1 MEIMLISYVKLVMIN
16 VHYVLGL
23 LSMNVK
29 HVQSMDIIMM
39 AQQLVDNVIQLVL
52 NAQDPQYLNVQNV
65 KLLIGLNQSTR
76 VNYVMFL
83 VMVVLVLEMEIV
95 KFVVLQDQLLI

>member
-1 MEIMLISYVKLVMIN
+1 
-16 VHYVLGL
+16 
-23 LSMNVK
+23 
-29 HVQSMDIIMM
+29 MDIILME
-39 AQQLVDNVIQLVL
+39 QHVNHVIQLVL

-95 KFVVLQDQLLI
+95 KFVVLQEELLI

>member
-1 MEIMLISYVKLVMIN
+1 MEILLISYVKLVMIN
-16 VHYVLGL
+16 VHYVLDL

-29 HVQSMDIIMM
+29 HVSMDIILME
-39 AQQLVDNVIQLVL
+39 QHVNHVIQLVL

-95 KFVVLQDQLLI
+95 KFVVLQEELLI

>member
-1 MEIMLISYVKLVMIN
+1 MEILLISYVKLVMIN

-29 HVQSMDIIMM
+29 HVSMDIILME
-39 AQQLVDNVIQLVL
+39 QHVNHVIQLVL

-65 KLLIGLNQSTR
+65 KLLIGLNHSTR

-95 KFVVLQDQLLI
+95 KFVVLQD

>member
-1 MEIMLISYVKLVMIN
+1 
-16 VHYVLGL
+16 
-23 LSMNVK
+23 
-29 HVQSMDIIMM
+29 MDIILME
-39 AQQLVDNVIQLVL
+39 QHVNHVIQLVL
-52 NAQDPQYLNVQNV
+52 NVQDPQYLNVQNV

-95 KFVVLQDQLLI
+95 KFVVLQEELLI

>member
-1 MEIMLISYVKLVMIN
+1 MEILLISYVKLVMIN

-23 LSMNVK
+23 LSLNVK
-29 HVQSMDIIMM
+29 HVQSMDIILME
-39 AQQLVDNVIQLVL
+39 QHVNNVIQLVL
-52 NAQDPQYLNVQNV
+52 NAQDFLDLIVKNV

-95 KFVVLQDQLLI
+95 KFVVLQD

>member
-1 MEIMLISYVKLVMIN
+1 MEQ
-16 VHYVLGL
+16 
-23 LSMNVK
+23 
-29 HVQSMDIIMM
+29 HV
-39 AQQLVDNVIQLVL
+39 NHVIQLVL

-95 KFVVLQDQLLI
+95 KFVVLQD

>member
-1 MEIMLISYVKLVMIN
+1 MEILLISYVKLVMIN

-29 HVQSMDIIMM
+29 HVSMDIILME
-39 AQQLVDNVIQLVL
+39 QHVNHVIQLVL
-52 NAQDPQYLNVQNV
+52 NAQDPQYLNVQDV
-65 KLLIGLNQSTR
+65 KILIGLTSPQTR

-83 VMVVLVLEMEIV
+83 VLVVLVLEMEIV
-95 KFVVLQDQLLI
+95 KFVVLQD

>member
-1 MEIMLISYVKLVMIN
+1 MEILLISYVKLVMIN

-29 HVQSMDIIMM
+29 HVSMDIILME
-39 AQQLVDNVIQLVL
+39 QHVNHVIQLVL
-52 NAQDPQYLNVQNV
+52 NAQDFLDLIVKNV

-95 KFVVLQDQLLI
+95 KFVVLQD

>member
-1 MEIMLISYVKLVMIN
+1 MEQ
-16 VHYVLGL
+16 
-23 LSMNVK
+23 
-29 HVQSMDIIMM
+29 HVN
-39 AQQLVDNVIQLVL
+39 NVIQLVL

-95 KFVVLQDQLLI
+95 KFVVLQEELLI

>member
-1 MEIMLISYVKLVMIN
+1 MEQ
-16 VHYVLGL
+16 
-23 LSMNVK
+23 
-29 HVQSMDIIMM
+29 HVN
-39 AQQLVDNVIQLVL
+39 NVIQLVL

-83 VMVVLVLEMEIV
+83 VMVVLELEMEIV
-95 KFVVLQDQLLI
+95 KFVVLQE